1 MERFGNLP
9 LSPFVGN
16 AFCWRRRLL
25 YTFTPATCFLS
36 YFINMKAEELK
47 YGAKVKVVKTLSGLS
62 NESRSL
68 FVGQTGTIVGFFAL
82 GNVIKEKTR
91 FSVSLKFPKI
101 SATLEFD
108 SEELELEKINYAVVD
123 VAGKGDTT
131 TISDALGMIPASG
144 AVLVAAQPIE
154 YPKKYPKKTFQSWP
168 VGIDT
173 LGNPIY
179 PFPTMIQLE
188 PPQKNRPGEL
198 GERKIE
204 A

>member
-1 MERFGNLP
+1 
-9 LSPFVGN
+9 
-16 AFCWRRRLL
+16 
-25 YTFTPATCFLS
+25 
-36 YFINMKAEELK
+36 MKAEELK

-101 SATLEFD
+101 SNPIEFD
-108 SEELELEKINYAVVD
+108 SDELELDELEFERNAVIV
-123 VAGKGDTT
+123 VGKGDTT
-131 TISDALGMIPASG
+131 TISNALAAMPAKI
-144 AVLVAAQPIE
+144 LVAAQPIE
-154 YPKKYPKKTFQSWP
+154 YPKKTFQSWP

-179 PFPTMIQLE
+179 PFPTIIQLE

>member
-16 AFCWRRRLL
+16 AFYWRRRLL
-25 YTFTPATCFLS
+25 YTFTSAARFLS
-36 YFINMKAEELK
+36 YFISMKAEELK
-47 YGAKVKVVKTLSGLS
+47 YGAKVKVIKTLSGLS
-62 NESRSL
+62 NKDRSL
-68 FVGQTGTIVGFFAL
+68 FVGQTGIIVGFFAL

-91 FSVSLKFPKI
+91 FSVSLKFPEI

-154 YPKKYPKKTFQSWP
+154 YPKKTFQSWP

-179 PFPTMIQLE
+179 PFPTMIQPE